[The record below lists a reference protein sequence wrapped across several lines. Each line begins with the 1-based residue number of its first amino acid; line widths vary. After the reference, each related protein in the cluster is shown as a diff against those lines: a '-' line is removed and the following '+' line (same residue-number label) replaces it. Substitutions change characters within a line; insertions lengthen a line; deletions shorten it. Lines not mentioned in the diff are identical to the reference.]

1 MIIKTLI
8 SLLWVVLFGV
18 VCVCCLWV
26 LFDLV
31 FAWVLCLFCLHC
43 CLALWFVC
51 GLFIVLCGF
60 GRFPGVL
67 VEVGVVVGGL
77 CDSVCGF
84 WVWLHSLGCRFLVAL
99 NELLVAGFW
108 LWFTVVLL
116 WLLSFGVVIVDYGCL
131 FVLWVVVLW

>member
-1 MIIKTLI
+1 MGFVFV
-8 SLLWVVLFGV
+8 LLALLLGV
-18 VCVCCLWV
+18 VVCLW
-26 LFDLV
+26 LV
-31 FAWVLCLFCLHC
+31 YCT
-43 CLALWFVC
+43 LWFW
-51 GLFIVLCGF
+51 
-60 GRFPGVL
+60 RFPGVL